1 MRSSLAILKTI
12 VTLTPTETPMDVP
25 GSRTEVSGRR
35 VKFPRILW
43 NRTAA
48 WFEMNIGC
56 ECSGQQPETQ
66 CCTFCSAA
74 GWQANDSAHHVMSA
88 CCLITE
94 SHQWWHGA
102 RRGPGYHHQ
111 GEVRRPLQPLLSDW
125 LPMGAVV
132 ADTHRWPTYTQIGY
146 VLFSCS
152 RNTWAWAEVL
162 HILRQP

>member
-35 VKFPRILW
+35 VKFPRILG

-74 GWQANDSAHHVMSA
+74 GWQANDSAHTS
-88 CCLITE
+88 C
-94 SHQWWHGA
+94 
-102 RRGPGYHHQ
+102 
-111 GEVRRPLQPLLSDW
+111 QPAASLLSHTSGGTGHAEAQVTITKVKSGGRFNRSSQTDCPW
-125 LPMGAVV
+125 ELLLQTYTDDPR
-132 ADTHRWPTYTQIGY
+132 THR
-146 VLFSCS
+146 
-152 RNTWAWAEVL
+152 
-162 HILRQP
+162 